1 MSKRF
6 PIWMI
11 LAALLV
17 APLRAQEEE
26 PAPEQEPTEEVV
38 EEVVEAEAE
47 ETVVEEVEEE
57 VEEAVE
63 NDSPWLAVVGGDLYT
78 VTDGVIRGGTVLSR
92 DGIIIAVGNG
102 IKVPEGARMVDATG
116 MRVYPGLIGV
126 TTRGITRVDTKGVD
140 NHDPYALNQDLALT
154 GGLTTVENSGA
165 IVKLKRGTL
174 DGLLVGETGWVRLN
188 VSTTSPASRRRVATE
203 FGKVRDFL
211 RQRRAF
217 DTAKKLGHEDTVDEP
232 DPKKVNKDYL
242 ALLEGKK
249 RAYFAA
255 NSLKDL
261 LLICDFLDEYPM
273 QSVIEGGRE
282 AWACAGR
289 LGRIGARLIVLPRDK
304 AYADDSLNRP
314 SGWSIENAKIL
325 WEHGVKFSL
334 IPADTPYGGVQGRGI
349 STGGI
354 AGRDM
359 SVLPMAAAFAIRG
372 GLPQDAALRALTLD
386 AAEILGVDDR
396 LGSLEPGKDADM
408 SICDGDLFHYRT
420 FVQWSVIDGLVIY
433 DKQLMPY
440 FAHIRPR
447 AEAEAPSAEEVI
459 GAIQEAIAE
468 QVESAEVE
476 STEVESG
483 EGNR

>member
-6 PIWMI
+6 PMWMI
-11 LAALLV
+11 LAAFLA
-17 APLRAQEEE
+17 APLHAQEEE
-26 PAPEQEPTEEVV
+26 PVPEPTEQEPTEEEPTEEVV

-47 ETVVEEVEEE
+47 EVVEEEIEEE
-57 VEEAVE
+57 AE

-78 VTDGVIRGGTVLSR
+78 VTDGVVRGGTVLSR

-102 IKVPEGARMVDATG
+102 VKVPEGARTVDATG

-126 TTRGITRVDTKGVD
+126 TTRGITRVDTKSVD
-140 NHDPYALNQDLALT
+140 NHDPYSLNQDLALT
-154 GGLTTVENSGA
+154 GGLTTVENGGA

-174 DGLLVGETGWVRLN
+174 EGLLVGETGWVRLN
-188 VSTTSPASRRRVATE
+188 VSTTSPASRRRISTE

-217 DTAKKLGHEDTVDEP
+217 ETAKKLGHEGAVEEP
-232 DPKKVNKDYL
+232 DPKTVNKDYL
-242 ALLEGKK
+242 ALLEGQK

-255 NSLKDL
+255 DSLKEL
-261 LLICDFLDEYPM
+261 LLICDFLEEYPM

-282 AWACAGR
+282 GWACAGR

-325 WEHGVKFSL
+325 YDHGVKFSL

-372 GLPQDAALRALTLD
+372 GLPQEAALRALTLD

-408 SICDGDLFHYRT
+408 IICDGDLFHYRT

-433 DKQLMPY
+433 DKEAMPY

-447 AEAEAPSAEEVI
+447 EKAEAPSAEEVI

-468 QVESAEVE
+468 QVEPAEVE
-476 STEVESG
+476 SG
-483 EGNR
+483 DGIR